1 MIAPLT
7 VFSKIK
13 LPQVTAIGVLLALG
27 MVLLGCDP
35 AASPEKLV
43 LVSGVDPQHP
53 YLSKQ
58 IEFLRVVLE
67 TIDYDLEI
75 QQHQSA
81 RCFELSNSGQVDGEI
96 WRIRGV
102 DAEYPNLIRV
112 PVALWSHPELAF
124 VKDDI
129 ALEGWPSLAPYR
141 VAYRVGTKIV
151 ENNIAEIVTAPVP
164 LDTID
169 EGFALLARGEVDV
182 VISDNIV
189 GSVLLASEK
198 YRDSGIRQIERPLDS
213 ALLFTYLHKKHAAL
227 VPDLAAAIRQ
237 AKRDG
242 TYQTVVG
249 EPPSK
254 TSLSR
259 DHAVK
264 PSRRAGYTNPG
275 LRDE

>member
-1 MIAPLT
+1 MVSPLT

-13 LPQVTAIGVLLALG
+13 SSQVTVLGILLALG
-27 MVLLGCDP
+27 MVLLGCAP
-35 AASPEKLV
+35 SASREKLV

-58 IEFLRVVLE
+58 IEFLGEVLK
-67 TIDYDLEI
+67 TVDLDLEV

-102 DAEYPNLIRV
+102 DAEFTDLVRV

-129 ALEGWPSLAPYR
+129 ALESWASLAPYR

-151 ENNIAEIVTAPVP
+151 EHNIQRIVTDPVP
-164 LDTID
+164 LNTIE
-169 EGFALLARGEVDV
+169 EGFDLLAKGEVDV

-189 GSVLLASEK
+189 GSVLLESEK
-198 YRDSGIRQIERPLDS
+198 YRDRGIRQIERPLDS

-227 VPDLAAAIRQ
+227 VPALTEAIKR
-237 AKRDG
+237 AKQDG
-242 TYQTVVG
+242 TYERIVG
-249 EPPSK
+249 ESPVN
-254 TSLSR
+254 
-259 DHAVK
+259 D
-264 PSRRAGYTNPG
+264 
-275 LRDE
+275 